1 LCVTNIRSL
10 REQEAVCVRVHI
22 PFCACAFVCSIL
34 ALLLRRPNRR
44 ENVGEWRAAE
54 GGLAFRSLA
63 DARDLAAKP
72 PTHPRKTKTSQPAGC
87 ERASGAAVAA
97 WRGKRV

>member
-1 LCVTNIRSL
+1 MCVTKIRSL

-34 ALLLRRPNRR
+34 ALFLRRPNRR

-63 DARDLAAKP
+63 DARDLAVFVRSQTLAILR
-72 PTHPRKTKTSQPAGC
+72 RKWLPSLLTMS
-87 ERASGAAVAA
+87 RA
-97 WRGKRV
+97 